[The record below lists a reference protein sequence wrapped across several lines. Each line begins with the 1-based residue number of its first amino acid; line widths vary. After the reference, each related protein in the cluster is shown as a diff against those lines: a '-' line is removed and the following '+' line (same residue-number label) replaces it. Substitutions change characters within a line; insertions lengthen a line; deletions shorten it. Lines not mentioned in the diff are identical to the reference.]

1 MNPSAA
7 ESPAFLL
14 SPLAR
19 RVGLVVCILWLAWL
33 LVGIFPITPL
43 EGDEQGV
50 IHGATSLASGDA
62 RYWNLRYLYEI
73 QPGSYVV
80 INRLAHLTRCS
91 TEGVFAFLSAGGAL
105 LFAALTALLVQ
116 RLLHAPWPFVAAG
129 VLLSQEIWA
138 GAYYMNT
145 TAVGGWLALLA
156 VLLAL
161 RPLTVPRSVLVAIL
175 LAVAGW
181 IRLIRQLAGE
191 GMATLLISSDLPE
204 LLALSDRVIVMR
216 AGEIAGELARAEA
229 TQEKVLSLALPPAAA
244 TAETCPCP

>member
-80 INRLAHLTRCS
+80 INRL
-91 TEGVFAFLSAGGAL
+91 VKSA
-105 LFAALTALLVQ
+105 T
-116 RLLHAPWPFVAAG
+116 
-129 VLLSQEIWA
+129 
-138 GAYYMNT
+138 
-145 TAVGGWLALLA
+145 
-156 VLLAL
+156 
-161 RPLTVPRSVLVAIL
+161 
-175 LAVAGW
+175 
-181 IRLIRQLAGE
+181 
-191 GMATLLISSDLPE
+191 
-204 LLALSDRVIVMR
+204 
-216 AGEIAGELARAEA
+216 
-229 TQEKVLSLALPPAAA
+229 K
-244 TAETCPCP
+244 